1 MPSHALTRPLAVLSI
16 AGAVIATVL
25 IGALHLIPPTAWVS
39 PVRRTISE
47 YALHENGWVFDIA
60 VTALAVGS
68 LAGWAALVGARL
80 IGPASPGSVALL
92 LWSAGMAGVVAFP
105 KHNWSVGPSM
115 SGDVHRVASLLGALS
130 LPLAALLVARAW
142 RGHPRWR
149 AHAAWV
155 GGLGLLCLLCFS
167 PIVYA
172 VLAEPVTGVRWWRAI
187 PLGAVER
194 AMGAS
199 WVVTVVALGWWAIR
213 AGSPVVAKRANVA
226 MVSGSDG

>member
-1 MPSHALTRPLAVLSI
+1 
-16 AGAVIATVL
+16 
-25 IGALHLIPPTAWVS
+25 
-39 PVRRTISE
+39 
-47 YALHENGWVFDIA
+47 
-60 VTALAVGS
+60 
-68 LAGWAALVGARL
+68 
-80 IGPASPGSVALL
+80 
-92 LWSAGMAGVVAFP
+92 
-105 KHNWSVGPSM
+105 M